1 MKTNSGDQPPD
12 ISNTSKQ
19 TNFNDFL
26 EQNKGE
32 KKTYKH
38 DIIWQVFSLQNT
50 W

>member
-19 TNFNDFL
+19 TKFNDFL

-32 KKTYKH
+32 KKVRL
-38 DIIWQVFSLQNT
+38 IIKFDLW
-50 W
+50 